1 MIQRGRRAK
10 TKRRNEII
18 FGSLIILFVMT
29 SLAGIAYL
37 MLTREEGLDR
47 TTLCPAKGPK
57 GHYVLLVDKTDP
69 LTFLQKEAFEVT
81 LKELVER
88 KIPEGYLLSV
98 FALGEDF
105 KENAKPLIELCNPG
119 RGDNKSAITNNPK
132 KLERQYQENFLK
144 PFLKQSE
151 QLLGKQSAETSPIFE
166 MLQLVSINAF
176 RTHDIK
182 GERRL
187 ILMSDM
193 LHNTPQFSMYKEKT
207 LTDYAVFTTS
217 DYGRKTQ
224 LNLHEVEIELHYL
237 MNSPQFQTKRNL
249 KFWEDYF
256 NKAGARIVI
265 VNVLE
270 G

>member
-1 MIQRGRRAK
+1 MIQHGRRAK
-10 TKRRNEII
+10 TKCRNEII
-18 FGSLIILFVMT
+18 FGSLIIFLIILIMACVAYFVMT
-29 SLAGIAYL
+29 QEDEIDK
-37 MLTREEGLDR
+37 M
-47 TTLCPAKGPK
+47 TLCPANGPK

-105 KENAKPLIELCNPG
+105 KENAKPLVELCNPG
-119 RGDNKSAITNNPK
+119 RGDNKSEMNTNPK

-144 PFLKQSE
+144 PLLKQSE

-193 LHNTPQFSMYKEKT
+193 LHNTPQFSMYKDKN
-207 LTDYAVFTTS
+207 LVDYAVFATS

-224 LNLHEVEIELHYL
+224 LNLPEVEIELHYL
-237 MNSPQFQTKRNL
+237 MNTPQFQTKRNL